1 MELRHLRYFVAVAE
15 ELNFRRAAERLNISQ
30 PPLSMQIAQLEQELG
45 ARLFDRSSQRVN
57 LTMAGRIFLGHARD
71 ILAHVKD
78 AARDVRLVADGEVGE
93 IRIGYTQS
101 SEFLHV
107 LPAAINEFRKR
118 YPKTSFTLEQM
129 RSAEQLAA
137 IAEQRIDIGIFRLPE
152 GDHGG
157 DVELIPF
164 YEDPP
169 VLAVREGSPLAA
181 RRDIAMRDLEA
192 EMFIST
198 PTSAASGL
206 RDVLMKL
213 CRNAGYLPRIVQ
225 EAREVPTILGL
236 AAAGIGIAVVPSL
249 ARRMGVDHLAF
260 LPIRDPQADSTLYVG
275 VAEGKT
281 GRLVLELRDLL
292 VAMGRQG

>member
-1 MELRHLRYFVAVAE
+1 MELRHLRYFLAVAE

-30 PPLSMQIAQLEQELG
+30 PPLSMQIAQLERELG
-45 ARLFDRSSQRVN
+45 ARLFDRSSQRVT

-107 LPAAINEFRKR
+107 LPAAINEFRQR
-118 YPKTSFTLEQM
+118 YPKTSFTLDQM

-137 IAEQRIDIGIFRLPE
+137 ITEQRIDIGIFRLPE
-152 GDHGG
+152 GDHGRG
-157 DVELIPF
+157 VELIPF

-169 VLAVREGSPLAA
+169 VLAVRAGSPLAEGA
-181 RRDIAMRDLEA
+181 DVAMRDLQDQ
-192 EMFIST
+192 MFIST

-213 CRNAGYLPRIVQ
+213 CRNAGYLPHIVQ
-225 EAREVPTILGL
+225 EASEVPTILGL

-249 ARRMGVDHLAF
+249 ARRMGVDQLVF
-260 LPIRDPQADSTLYVG
+260 LPIRDPHADSALHVG

-281 GRLVLELRDLL
+281 GRLVLELRDLI
-292 VAMGRQG
+292 VAKGRQG